1 MRKRE
6 ANRDVIVVERGGGS
20 AIWWLLTGG
29 ALGAGL
35 ALLFA
40 PGPGV
45 ETRKKV
51 SSGLSKLRD
60 SAEEVLEGL
69 RDRIDPDEQL
79 HRSLNDVDGDG
90 DAEAEGDQPEE
101 GAGGR
106 QGAGG
111 RGSPSARQE
120 LEQRLAE
127 ARARRQ
133 RALAEGDEEPVA

>member
-6 ANRDVIVVERGGGS
+6 ANRDVIVVEREGGS
-20 AIWWLLTGG
+20 AIWWLLAGG

-51 SSGLSKLRD
+51 SARFSKLRE

-69 RDRIDPDEQL
+69 RDRIDPDEQV
-79 HRSLNDVDGDG
+79 HRSLTDADGDT
-90 DAEAEGDQPEE
+90 EPEEEEPEE

-106 QGAGG
+106 PVAGG
-111 RGSPSARQE
+111 RGSSPARQE

-133 RALAEGDEEPVA
+133 RALAEEDEEPVA